1 MTADAA
7 SPPNVLIIGTG
18 LIGASIGMAL
28 RESGVTV
35 WLADTD
41 TDACLLAASRGAGEL
56 FDSAKTPTSSW
67 SLFHLMQFQTSQL
80 AASRCTRTPRSP
92 MLRASRPRRWPGYA
106 GLRATRR
113 GL

>member
-41 TDACLLAASRGAGEL
+41 TDA
-56 FDSAKTPTSSW
+56 
-67 SLFHLMQFQTSQL
+67 
-80 AASRCTRTPRSP
+80 PRSQ
-92 MLRASRPRRWPGYA
+92 
-106 GLRATRR
+106 
-113 GL
+113 